1 MIAGF
6 KKFILQGNVVD
17 LAVGVIIGGVFGAV
31 VKSFTEDI
39 LMQIIGAIFGK
50 PDFGDLSFALGDGVV
65 KYGLFL
71 NALITFL
78 ITAAAIYFVVVTP
91 INKMKDRRA
100 AGAEDEVEPTNEEKM
115 VALLE
120 QIAGK

>member
-50 PDFGDLSFALGDGVV
+50 PDYKAVIDQMRMAL
-65 KYGLFL
+65 
-71 NALITFL
+71 A
-78 ITAAAIYFVVVTP
+78 
-91 INKMKDRRA
+91 
-100 AGAEDEVEPTNEEKM
+100 
-115 VALLE
+115 
-120 QIAGK
+120 